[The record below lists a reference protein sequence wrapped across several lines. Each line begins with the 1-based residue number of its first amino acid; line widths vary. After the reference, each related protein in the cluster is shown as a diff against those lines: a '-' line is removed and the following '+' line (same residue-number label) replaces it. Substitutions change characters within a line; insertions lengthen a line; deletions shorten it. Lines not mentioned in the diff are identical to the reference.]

1 MNDFKTDIQY
11 NIQLLKSQ
19 LRIDSNFDILYR
31 NVIIGEQEAGFF
43 FIKDRSTLDWKFK
56 KIWLKS

>member
-43 FIKDRSTLDWKFK
+43 FIDGFVQ
-56 KIWLKS
+56 